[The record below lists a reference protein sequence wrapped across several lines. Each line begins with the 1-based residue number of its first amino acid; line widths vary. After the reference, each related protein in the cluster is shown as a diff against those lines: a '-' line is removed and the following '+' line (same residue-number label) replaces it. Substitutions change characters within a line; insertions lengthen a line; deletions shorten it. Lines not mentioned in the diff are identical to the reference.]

1 MMSFAS
7 LDPTMS
13 IRHPRGHNTYHIHPL
28 TNISLSAIQRGRFKA
43 SWIDGSYGTP
53 FSMYDPPPLELYT
66 TFSLSVYFITFWVIL
81 FLQVL
86 TILIVDKI
94 WIRNVPKTARL
105 WDRIIHAVQKS
116 HFPFPYTNW
125 YEGNGNP
132 LDHVA
137 RYKLVKTE
145 VLTTTI
151 INLFFN
157 MVLLVPLGILCKFSK
172 FWKIL
177 QVLIHN
183 IIYPFYRSWNFG
195 KA

>member
-1 MMSFAS
+1 M
-7 LDPTMS
+7 LDFQALRTNATN
-13 IRHPRGHNTYHIHPL
+13 IIHHIHPL
-28 TNISLSAIQRGRFKA
+28 TNISLSAIQRGRFKS
-43 SWIDGSYGTP
+43 SWMDGSYGTY

-66 TFSLSVYFITFWVIL
+66 TFSLSLYFTTFWVIL

-86 TILIVDKI
+86 TILIVDKT

-116 HFPFPYTNW
+116 HFPFPYNNW

-132 LDHVA
+132 LDHIA

-157 MVLLVPLGILCKFSK
+157 MVLLVPLGILCKFAK
-172 FWKIL
+172 
-177 QVLIHN
+177 
-183 IIYPFYRSWNFG
+183 FG
-195 KA
+195 KICKYSLYHLPFL